1 MTRIGLTFAAGFLCG
16 AVLVWLALRERSALP
31 PASAPDVARIHCTVQ
46 WVMDGDSLQCS
57 ENAMRVRLLLI
68 DSPERGQ
75 TEFHD
80 SARQFLAE
88 LLPQGSAAALEIDVE
103 PRDSYG
109 RILAYVWL
117 NDGRMANEEMVRAGL
132 ALAFPYKG
140 VNVRY
145 LSRINA
151 AQQRAEK
158 QRAGFWQRGA
168 ITCTPQQ
175 FRHKECAG
183 FQ

>member
-1 MTRIGLTFAAGFLCG
+1 MIRTGVVFAAGFLCG
-16 AVLVWLALRERSALP
+16 AAVIWLNSRDRDT
-31 PASAPDVARIHCTVQ
+31 APMVTVPGTGRIPCTVQ

-57 ENAMRVRLLLI
+57 ENGTRVRLLLI

-80 SARQFLAE
+80 SARGFLAR
-88 LLPQGSAAALEIDVE
+88 LLPRGSSAMLEIDVE
-103 PRDSYG
+103 PQDTFG
-109 RILAYVWL
+109 RTLAYVWL
-117 NDGRMANEEMVRAGL
+117 NDGRLANEEMVRAGL

-140 VNVRY
+140 VNVRH

-151 AQQRAEK
+151 AQLHAEK
-158 QRAGFWQRGA
+158 ERAGFWQKGE

-175 FRHKECAG
+175 FRHKKCTG

>member
-1 MTRIGLTFAAGFLCG
+1 MTRVGVAFAAGFLCG
-16 AVLVWLALRERSALP
+16 AAVIWLNVRDRNTLP
-31 PASAPDVARIHCTVQ
+31 QTTVPETARIPCTVSF
-46 WVMDGDSLQCS
+46 VMDGDSLQCS
-57 ENAMRVRLLLI
+57 ENGTRVRLLLI

-80 SARQFLAE
+80 SARGFLAQ
-88 LLPQGSAAALEIDVE
+88 LLPRGSKAMLEIDVE
-103 PRDSYG
+103 PQDSFG
-109 RILAYVWL
+109 RTLAYVWL
-117 NDGRMANEEMVRAGL
+117 ADGRMANEEMVGAGW

-140 VNVRY
+140 VNVRH
-145 LSRINA
+145 LSRINT

-158 QRAGFWQRGA
+158 ERAGFWQKGA

-175 FRHKECAG
+175 FRHKKCTG

>member
-1 MTRIGLTFAAGFLCG
+1 MIRTGVVFAAGFLCG
-16 AVLVWLALRERSALP
+16 AAVIWLNLADRNTLTQA
-31 PASAPDVARIHCTVQ
+31 AAPQTARILCTVSF
-46 WVMDGDSLQCS
+46 VMDGDSLQCS
-57 ENAMRVRLLLI
+57 ENGTRVRLLLI

-80 SARQFLAE
+80 SARDFLAR
-88 LLPQGSAAALEIDVE
+88 LLPRGSKAMLEIDVE
-103 PRDSYG
+103 PQDRFG

-117 NDGRMANEEMVRAGL
+117 PDGRMANEEMVRAGL

-140 VNVRY
+140 VNVRH

-151 AQQRAEK
+151 AQLHAEK
-158 QRAGFWQRGA
+158 ERAGFWQKGE

-175 FRHKECAG
+175 FRHKKCTG